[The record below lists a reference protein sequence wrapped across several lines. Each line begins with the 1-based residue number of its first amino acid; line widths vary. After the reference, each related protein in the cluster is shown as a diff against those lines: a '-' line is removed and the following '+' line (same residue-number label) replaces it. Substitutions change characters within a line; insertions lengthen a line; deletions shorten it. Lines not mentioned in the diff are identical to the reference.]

1 MLSSPIQDSPRSFR
15 VETPQDINRNKKFL
29 MKIVQIIVF
38 ERVSSDHGISF
49 KWLCSI
55 SFLSKANEI
64 SSDCYH
70 QSCYSHDAL
79 CPFVPSGITLK
90 QHLYYP
96 VSELT
101 QLRLNHRALLASS
114 MVKNMVKWICSKM
127 LSPLLNHL
135 LPLAL
140 SFRTSHP
147 GTGEGSWGFWLDVQ
161 TKTHVALHQH
171 CHYHGIHCTFSSCH
185 LLLCPRPWALT
196 THSWP
201 QLLPSTHLPMRHQA
215 SGENAVFSRNM
226 LLSSLWWNLTA
237 FHQILQFP
245 LQFYFQACFCFI
257 SAMLPT
263 NWLCFHTFKWKK
275 INQMWIYIALSKV
288 KHSRARWIGNLFKWY
303 FNNDFYHQIQHFNLL
318 KFNADFAFYLS
329 YWKSCIFTG
338 Y

>member
-1 MLSSPIQDSPRSFR
+1 MLLTWCSMSFR
-15 VETPQDINRNKKFL
+15 AHRKGF
-29 MKIVQIIVF
+29 
-38 ERVSSDHGISF
+38 RVMP
-49 KWLCSI
+49 
-55 SFLSKANEI
+55 SKA
-64 SSDCYH
+64 H
-70 QSCYSHDAL
+70 
-79 CPFVPSGITLK
+79 LK

-185 LLLCPRPWALT
+185 LLPVLCPRPWALT
-196 THSWP
+196 TYSWP

-226 LLSSLWWNLTA
+226 LLSSLWWNRLLSTRSFSFLCSFIFKLVSASFQPCFLLTDCV
-237 FHQILQFP
+237 FTLLSEKKLIKCDYILHW
-245 LQFYFQACFCFI
+245 A
-257 SAMLPT
+257 
-263 NWLCFHTFKWKK
+263 K
-275 INQMWIYIALSKV
+275 
-288 KHSRARWIGNLFKWY
+288 
-303 FNNDFYHQIQHFNLL
+303 
-318 KFNADFAFYLS
+318 
-329 YWKSCIFTG
+329 
-338 Y
+338 